1 MLVRPDGFLC
11 VYYVQKAVNICMQGT
26 SATNNDDFATLAV
39 QAVDTEGVQA
49 ALQSVLNEAAAR
61 LLRSKSKDL
70 AMLQSPLSMLSG
82 VSWLPLANH
91 IFTGRSSNCLI
102 THDTA

>member
-1 MLVRPDGFLC
+1 M
-11 VYYVQKAVNICMQGT
+11 AT
-26 SATNNDDFATLAV
+26 SAV

-91 IFTGRSSNCLI
+91 IFTGQSSGCLPLMLQ
-102 THDTA
+102 HDSAGATLNVVIFRFLLR